1 MLVYF
6 FSEARHYFYPN
17 GLRPL
22 DLEVNKRMCCP
33 HFGLDDLCVEVKQNI
48 EINTQGLRVFWKLV
62 YAAFF
67 KVMLRIC
74 RTAVS
79 SKLELMWR
87 EVLKKN
93 QNILKEKNFKRI
105 QV

>member
-6 FSEARHYFYPN
+6 FSEAGHYFYPN

-33 HFGLDDLCVEVKQNI
+33 HFRQDDLCVEVKQNI
-48 EINTQGLRVFWKLV
+48 EIITQGLRVFWKLV
-62 YAAFF
+62 YASYF
-67 KVMLRIC
+67 KGIFRIC

-79 SKLELMWR
+79 RKLELMWS
-87 EVLKKN
+87 EVLAKN
-93 QNILKEKNFKRI
+93 LNILKEKT
-105 QV
+105 